1 MSAGLA
7 RGDSLRGSTPQ
18 KAVPFSG
25 RNTPISF
32 IRRPPRPAP
41 GPPFGPFVALG
52 KSRPRTRGGTA
63 QHNPLRFQPCLPDW
77 TGGEWKGVGLKTSLK
92 TSSWFP
98 QFRGLPLILV
108 TEDWA
113 SLSST
118 HRGAKEGRN
127 QHPRHTEFSPPRP
140 SRLERR
146 PKAQACLDRVR
157 PRGCG
162 GVGLRGGARR
172 CARLAEVGPCC
183 PNCCPAQKS

>member
-1 MSAGLA
+1 MGLPRRKPFPSLGGTPPSPLSAVRLAPPRARPSALLSHWGNLGPGL
-7 RGDSLRGSTPQ
+7 GVGLPSTTLFVSSLVSQIGPGE
-18 KAVPFSG
+18 SG
-25 RNTPISF
+25 R
-32 IRRPPRPAP
+32 
-41 GPPFGPFVALG
+41 V
-52 KSRPRTRGGTA
+52 
-63 QHNPLRFQPCLPDW
+63 W
-77 TGGEWKGVGLKTSLK
+77 GLKTSLK